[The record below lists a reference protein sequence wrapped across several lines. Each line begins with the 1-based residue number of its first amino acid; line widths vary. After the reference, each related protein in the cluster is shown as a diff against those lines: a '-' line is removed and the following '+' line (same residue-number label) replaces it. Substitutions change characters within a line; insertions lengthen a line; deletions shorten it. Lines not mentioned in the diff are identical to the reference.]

1 MFRFVPYKVVCN
13 FSITSSLSCM
23 ESLLF
28 EFYYPRRLFFFIG
41 FSILTISASDNDD
54 STSENGQVEYNL
66 VSGNVGGR
74 FELDKNTG
82 ELLVSQGAVFDF
94 QTQNLYIMQ
103 VREIFRLTFLIKE
116 LLTIHVCI
124 QPWLKVYFHP
134 T

>member
-1 MFRFVPYKVVCN
+1 MSFIIPDAC
-13 FSITSSLSCM
+13 
-23 ESLLF
+23 
-28 EFYYPRRLFFFIG
+28 FFFIG